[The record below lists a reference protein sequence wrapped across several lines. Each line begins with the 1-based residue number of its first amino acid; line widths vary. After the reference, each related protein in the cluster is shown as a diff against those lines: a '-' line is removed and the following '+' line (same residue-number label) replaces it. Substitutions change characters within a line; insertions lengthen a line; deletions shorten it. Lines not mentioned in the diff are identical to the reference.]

1 MSTHRIDTTNA
12 KRIPVQGAGVTAHE
26 IAARFRVTA
35 PSVRR
40 WARQG
45 IVPAFKIGSTYRF
58 DLAAVEE
65 ALRVRGEVSDG

>member
-1 MSTHRIDTTNA
+1 MSTHHIDSTIA
-12 KRIPVQGAGVTAHE
+12 KHISVQGAGVTAHE

-45 IVPAFKIGSTYRF
+45 IVPAFKVGGTYRF
-58 DLAAVEE
+58 DLTAVEE
-65 ALRVRGEVSDG
+65 ALRVRGEASDG

>member
-1 MSTHRIDTTNA
+1 MSMEGIDTTVA
-12 KRIPVQGAGVTAHE
+12 TRSPIRVAVVTARE
-26 IAARFRVTA
+26 IAARFRVSA

-45 IVPAFKIGSTYRF
+45 IVPAFKVGSTYRF